1 MERSVEQKRGPV
13 GLVGLWHKVCKDMC
27 VRGSRLDMLQSWVIV
42 GYFFLN
48 CLSSFLIRSHVCRRH
63 VFTGRALQ

>member
-27 VRGSRLDMLQSWVIV
+27 VRGSRPNDAQRRLDMLQSWVIV
-42 GYFFLN
+42 GY
-48 CLSSFLIRSHVCRRH
+48 
-63 VFTGRALQ
+63 VF